1 MECLRIPIVCLGKAI
16 QVCARRNWRV
26 LATGTGWRN
35 NSYLACWAVV
45 IGCQVSTDI
54 ELREEM
60 GVPLLEAS
68 VIAGLRGKLV
78 EEVERAATDAY
89 Y

>member
-1 MECLRIPIVCLGKAI
+1 
-16 QVCARRNWRV
+16 
-26 LATGTGWRN
+26 
-35 NSYLACWAVV
+35 VV